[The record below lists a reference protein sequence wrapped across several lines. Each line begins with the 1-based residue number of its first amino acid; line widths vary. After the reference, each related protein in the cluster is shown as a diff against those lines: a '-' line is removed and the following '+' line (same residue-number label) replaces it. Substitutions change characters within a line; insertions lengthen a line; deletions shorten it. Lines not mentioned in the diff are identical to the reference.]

1 MKLTDD
7 EILTEVESLI
17 EDFRPARSSEND
29 PDHRAYH
36 ALKAV
41 ASDIRGRKLNKI
53 DETTRELAAALDA
66 MERSNATNEGFSAS
80 TRTDVALKTRAYWP
94 TIKQA
99 LEFFEDAR
107 KVDAQ

>member
-1 MKLTDD
+1 VKLTDD

-17 EDFRPARSSEND
+17 EDFRLARGLEND
-29 PDHRAYH
+29 PNYRAYH

-41 ASDIRGRKLNKI
+41 ASDICGRRLDRI
-53 DETTRELAAALDA
+53 GEAQRELAAALDA
-66 MERSNATNEGFSAS
+66 AERSKTQLGFLQTTLS
-80 TRTDVALKTRAYWP
+80 DVAYKTRAYWP

>member
-1 MKLTDD
+1 VKLTDD

-17 EDFRPARSSEND
+17 EDFRPARSNEAD
-29 PDHRAYH
+29 PEYRAYH

-41 ASDIRGRKLNKI
+41 ASDIRGRKLNRLA
-53 DETTRELAAALDA
+53 EVQRELIAALEAVD
-66 MERSNATNEGFSAS
+66 RSKTALGFSRDHLA
-80 TRTDVALKTRAYWP
+80 DLAYKTRAYWP